1 MFIGHEITH
10 GFDNRGIF
18 SVKDSAGIKVFKR
31 HETEYIKLNE
41 QRLTRYEFLG
51 RSWNKPGQFLW
62 KKEKIGFKKVKNR
75 PHCFIFHIVKIE
87 T

>member
-1 MFIGHEITH
+1 M
-10 GFDNRGIF
+10 NM
-18 SVKDSAGIKVFKR
+18 
-31 HETEYIKLNE
+31 
-41 QRLTRYEFLG
+41 RLTRYELLG
-51 RSWNKPGQFLW
+51 RSWNKQGQFLW

>member
-1 MFIGHEITH
+1 MVIGHEITH

-18 SVKDSAGIKVFKR
+18 SVKDSAGIKVFLR

-41 QRLTRYEFLG
+41 HETYTLRIVRKILEQ
-51 RSWNKPGQFLW
+51 GQFLW

-75 PHCFIFHIVKIE
+75 PHCFILNIVKI
-87 T
+87 

>member
-1 MFIGHEITH
+1 MLLSFARYLNYGSLAMVIGHEITH

-41 QRLTRYEFLG
+41 HETYTLRIARKILEQTRSISVEKGENRL
-51 RSWNKPGQFLW
+51 
-62 KKEKIGFKKVKNR
+62 
-75 PHCFIFHIVKIE
+75 
-87 T
+87 